1 MMTNDEFRERL
12 QSISAMGGD
21 SEAIT
26 EALGELQT
34 AYEQVNVAPKY
45 TDADVKDKDGT
56 TWKDKY
62 DEMRTR
68 YRERFFNGSNEN
80 NSNEEGNAAPSSE
93 TINFDDLFKE
103 V

>member
-1 MMTNDEFRERL
+1 MTNDEFRERL

-34 AYEQVNVAPKY
+34 AYEQVNVAPQY

-68 YRERFFNGSNEN
+68 YRERFFNGSGEN
-80 NSNEEGNAAPSSE
+80 NSNDSDNAASQSE

>member
-1 MMTNDEFRERL
+1 MTNDEFRERL

-56 TWKDKY
+56 MWKDKY

-68 YRERFFNGSNEN
+68 YRERFFNGSNDS
-80 NSNEEGNAAPSSE
+80 NSNEGDIAASTSE

>member
-1 MMTNDEFRERL
+1 MTNDEFRERL

-34 AYEQVNVAPKY
+34 AYEQVNVAPQY

-80 NSNEEGNAAPSSE
+80 NSNDGDNAAPPSD

>member
-1 MMTNDEFRERL
+1 MTNDEFRERL

-34 AYEQVNVAPKY
+34 AYEQVNVAPQY

-62 DEMRTR
+62 AEMRTR
-68 YRERFFNGSNEN
+68 YRERFFNGSNES
-80 NSNEEGNAAPSSE
+80 NSNDSDNAAPPSNA
-93 TINFDDLFKE
+93 INFDDLFKE

>member
-1 MMTNDEFRERL
+1 MTNDEFRERL

-68 YRERFFNGSNEN
+68 YRERFFNGSNDN
-80 NSNEEGNAAPSSE
+80 NSNEGDNAAPPSE

>member
-1 MMTNDEFRERL
+1 MTNDEFRERL

-26 EALGELQT
+26 EALGEIQT
-34 AYEQVNVAPKY
+34 AYEQVNVAPQY

-68 YRERFFNGSNEN
+68 YRERFFNGSNES
-80 NSNEEGNAAPSSE
+80 NSNDSDNAASLSD

>member
-1 MMTNDEFRERL
+1 MTNDEFRERL

-34 AYEQVNVAPKY
+34 AYEQVNVAPQY

-68 YRERFFNGSNEN
+68 YRERFFNGSNES
-80 NSNEEGNAAPSSE
+80 NSNDSDNAASSSD

>member
-1 MMTNDEFRERL
+1 MTNDEFRERL

-34 AYEQVNVAPKY
+34 AYEQANVAPKY

-80 NSNEEGNAAPSSE
+80 NSNEEGNAAPPSE

>member
-1 MMTNDEFRERL
+1 MTNDEFRERL

-26 EALGELQT
+26 EALAELQT
-34 AYEQVNVAPKY
+34 AYEQVNIAPQY

-68 YRERFFNGSNEN
+68 YRERFFNGSNES
-80 NSNEEGNAAPSSE
+80 NSNDSDTAASSSD

>member
-1 MMTNDEFRERL
+1 MTNDEFRERL

-26 EALGELQT
+26 EALAELQT
-34 AYEQVNVAPKY
+34 AYEQVNIAPQY

-68 YRERFFNGSNEN
+68 YRERFFNGSNES
-80 NSNEEGNAAPSSE
+80 NSNDSDNAASSSD

>member
-1 MMTNDEFRERL
+1 MTNDEFRERL

-26 EALGELQT
+26 EALAELQT
-34 AYEQVNVAPKY
+34 AYEQVNIAPQY

-68 YRERFFNGSNEN
+68 YRERFFNGSNES
-80 NSNEEGNAAPSSE
+80 NSNDSDNAA
-93 TINFDDLFKE
+93 
-103 V
+103 

>member
-1 MMTNDEFRERL
+1 MTNDEFRERL

-68 YRERFFNGSNEN
+68 YRERFFNGSNDS
-80 NSNEEGNAAPSSE
+80 NSNEGDIAASTSE

>member
-1 MMTNDEFRERL
+1 MTNDEFRERL

-26 EALGELQT
+26 EALGEIQT
-34 AYEQVNVAPKY
+34 AYEQVNVAPQY

-68 YRERFFNGSNEN
+68 YRERFFNGSNES
-80 NSNEEGNAAPSSE
+80 NSNDSDNAASSSD

>member
-1 MMTNDEFRERL
+1 MTNDEFRECL

-34 AYEQVNVAPKY
+34 AYEQVNVAPQY

-68 YRERFFNGSNEN
+68 YRERFFNGSNES
-80 NSNEEGNAAPSSE
+80 NSNDSDNAASSSD

>member
-1 MMTNDEFRERL
+1 MTNDEFRERL

-34 AYEQVNVAPKY
+34 AYEQVNVAPQY

-62 DEMRTR
+62 AEMRTR
-68 YRERFFNGSNEN
+68 YRERFFNGSNES
-80 NSNEEGNAAPSSE
+80 NSNDSDNAAPSSNA
-93 TINFDDLFKE
+93 INFDDLFKE